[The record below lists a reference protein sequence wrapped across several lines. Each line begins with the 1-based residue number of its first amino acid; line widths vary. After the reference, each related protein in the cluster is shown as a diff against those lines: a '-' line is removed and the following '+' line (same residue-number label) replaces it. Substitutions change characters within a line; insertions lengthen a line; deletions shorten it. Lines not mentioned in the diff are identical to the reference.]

1 MTDII
6 DRLRNHVT
14 YGYVPS
20 AVRAC
25 MDDAAKE
32 IERLRAQIP
41 DDGFVIVPAEP
52 TEAMRRAAGAA
63 MSPGHRPTQK
73 WVGCAEKHAI
83 RYRAMIA
90 AYQSGIHD

>member
-1 MTDII
+1 LSFLLCCTPFATTQKQGQAKKYVAMRFMPPYGGGVSKGECMTDII

-32 IERLRAQIP
+32 IERLRA
-41 DDGFVIVPAEP
+41 VIEGE
-52 TEAMRRAAGAA
+52 TE
-63 MSPGHRPTQK
+63 
-73 WVGCAEKHAI
+73 
-83 RYRAMIA
+83 
-90 AYQSGIHD
+90 

>member
-32 IERLRAQIP
+32 IERLRA
-41 DDGFVIVPAEP
+41 VIEGETA
-52 TEAMRRAAGAA
+52 
-63 MSPGHRPTQK
+63 
-73 WVGCAEKHAI
+73 
-83 RYRAMIA
+83 
-90 AYQSGIHD
+90 